1 MRARLPAPGVAGAGV
16 PPPAGTGSGLRFWK
30 MCAAGNDF
38 VLVERRPAARTGIG
52 PAALAARLCDRRRGI
67 GADGLL
73 VVDAA
78 RPLPFV
84 SYRNS
89 DGSTAFC
96 GNGTRAAAVWLYRR
110 GFTNKASAF
119 SFRTSAGRMSARV
132 SPDTGTASIR
142 MPDPKGLRLGLKL
155 SLPGGTM
162 KAHFVDTGVPH
173 AVVPVKGLGR
183 LDVVGLGQ
191 AIRNHPAFKP
201 CGANADFISY
211 GRPGIVMRTY
221 ERGVEDETLACGT
234 GAVAAAVVAHALGRA
249 KPPVKVSVRGGVVL
263 KVDFRQAGSSAAD
276 VWLEGPAAIVFTGE
290 FFP

>member
-1 MRARLPAPGVAGAGV
+1 MTAR
-16 PPPAGTGSGLRFWK
+16 LRFWK

-38 VLVERRPAARTGIG
+38 VLVERRASARTGIG
-52 PAALAARLCDRRRGI
+52 PASLAHRLCDRRRGI

-78 RPLPFV
+78 RPLPLV

-89 DGSTAFC
+89 DGSRAFC
-96 GNGTRAAAVWLYRR
+96 GNGTRAAALWLFRR
-110 GFTNKASAF
+110 GFSGKASLF
-119 SFRTSAGRMSARV
+119 SLRTSAGTVSAKV
-132 SPDTGTASIR
+132 APDQKTASIR
-142 MPDPKGLRLGLKL
+142 MPDPKGLRLGLTL
-155 SLPGGTM
+155 PLPGGSM

-173 AVVPVKGLGR
+173 AVVPAKDLAK
-183 LDVVGLGQ
+183 LDVVRLGR

-201 CGANADFISY
+201 CGANVDFISI
-211 GRPGIVMRTY
+211 GRAGVVMRTY

-249 KPPVKVSVRGGVVL
+249 KPPVPVSVRGGAVL
-263 KVDFRQAGSSAAD
+263 RVDFHQAGSSAAD

-290 FFP
+290 FLP